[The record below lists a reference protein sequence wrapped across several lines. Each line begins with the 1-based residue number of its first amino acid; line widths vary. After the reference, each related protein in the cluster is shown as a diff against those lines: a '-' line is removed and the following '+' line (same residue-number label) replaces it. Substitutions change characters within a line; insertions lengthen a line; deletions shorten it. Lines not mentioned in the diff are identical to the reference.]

1 MQRGSMG
8 TVPDPQ
14 GSART
19 SVDDITE
26 EKGCLIDPHSKEQQH
41 KLEKNANGV
50 PIPDSKLP
58 PSGSCDLNCTSIEAP
73 MSHQSCDLSK
83 HDPEQAVTPC
93 PSSPAEKELQT
104 VTGAISA
111 CKPPQQHALEE
122 LVLACDTTMV
132 PLTDSQARPHTAM
145 PNQQSNKPHPN
156 SPPQADT
163 SLANTF
169 RTAINVSV
177 DTSPQQE
184 ESTHQDNEPHKSVS
198 QSNVLQVG
206 QAEKSSG
213 KDTSTPESQQS
224 AKSLG
229 DCELNA
235 PPTVSQLTGN
245 CNTNL
250 QKGPKD
256 ETDGLSSHI
265 SSISQET
272 SPQLRTSDTQLSQH
286 APQETPEP
294 DLQTDSKYKNMG
306 TMTHSCSS
314 HDAEVQ
320 AVAHVESKSVST
332 SPSILATYLRE
343 NQFQLR
349 ENQFQ
354 LKDRDDKVC
363 IIYRGNPRPG
373 LPQHGNA
380 FPMPLHKDMSLN
392 PVITPK
398 VRFRATAME
407 VLNPAYLRLHGRPGM
422 PSDASCKIAPNLTK
436 VTYQGKDISGYPT
449 GMYKGESE
457 AQAMN
462 AARQSQGLPQHPLAA
477 PTLHNMKPAY
487 QINIEANN
495 QNKPSQR
502 PLEIN
507 AQPPQFMA
515 GQDINK
521 RPSHHLLSVA
531 ESNQLRGNRAKDYDQ
546 PAADGDEE
554 RKPFHFKITNE
565 MGNTQAIITTDIIKP
580 KKEDKPAFLNFDGD
594 LTSNIGATGGQVE
607 EFLQVFI
614 KKEQDKL
621 QEENEQAKRSNNLS
635 LQSRSASE
643 FSHTSSPHTPRLK
656 KAREEKKEQRLA
668 GSATPEQGKLH
679 LGKKQAAAKIEEK
692 AKETKSVKDVVWDEQ
707 GMTWEVYG
715 ASMDPE
721 ALGIAIQ
728 NHLTRQIREHE
739 KMIRAQMKQ
748 NRKSVSS
755 DTSSKKLKGRQNNMF
770 QSLFQNF
777 RRPNCC
783 VHPPSSAVLD

>member
-1 MQRGSMG
+1 MG

-14 GSART
+14 ESART
-19 SVDDITE
+19 SVEDIIE
-26 EKGCLIDPHSKEQQH
+26 EKDCLIDPHSKDHER
-41 KLEKNANGV
+41 KSEKNANGV
-50 PIPDSKLP
+50 PIPDSKP
-58 PSGSCDLNCTSIEAP
+58 TPSGSFDLNCTSIETP
-73 MSHQSCDLSK
+73 MSQQTCDMSK
-83 HDPEQAVTPC
+83 HDLDQTVTPC
-93 PSSPAEKELQT
+93 PASPAEKEFQA
-104 VTGAISA
+104 VTGSISA
-111 CKPPQQHALEE
+111 CGPLQQCILEE
-122 LVLACDTTMV
+122 HVLSSDRTV
-132 PLTDSQARPHTAM
+132 GHLTDSQASTNTAM

-156 SPPQADT
+156 SPPQADN
-163 SLANTF
+163 SLANSC
-169 RTAINVSV
+169 RTAINLSA
-177 DTSPQQE
+177 DTSLHKA
-184 ESTHQDNEPHKSVS
+184 ESTRKDDEPHTSVS

-206 QAEKSSG
+206 QTEKLSG
-213 KDTSTPESQQS
+213 KDTSIPDYPQS
-224 AKSLG
+224 ATSIG
-229 DCELNA
+229 DCELNKHQA
-235 PPTVSQLTGN
+235 VNQLKGN
-245 CNTNL
+245 CHTNL
-250 QKGPKD
+250 QTGPKD
-256 ETDGLSSHI
+256 ETDTVSCHI
-265 SSISQET
+265 SSISQES
-272 SPQLRTSDTQLSQH
+272 SPRTCTSDTQMSQH
-286 APQETPEP
+286 ALQETPEP
-294 DLQTDSKYKNMG
+294 DIQTDSKYKNMG

-332 SPSILATYLRE
+332 SPSILAAY
-343 NQFQLR
+343 LR

-354 LKDRDDKVC
+354 LKDREDKVC

-380 FPMPLHKDMSLN
+380 FPMSLHKDMTRN

-422 PSDASCKIAPNLTK
+422 SSDASCKISPNLTK
-436 VTYQGKDISGYPT
+436 VAYQGPDTSGYPA
-449 GMYKGESE
+449 GMFKGESE

-462 AARQSQGLPQHPLAA
+462 AARQSQGLPQHPLVA
-477 PTLHNMKPAY
+477 PTLHNVKPAY

-495 QNKPSQR
+495 QNKQPQR

-507 AQPPQFMA
+507 AQPPQFMT
-515 GQDINK
+515 GQEMNK
-521 RPSHHLLSVA
+521 RPSHHLLGVA
-531 ESNQLRGNRAKDYDQ
+531 ESNQLRGNRAKDYEQ
-546 PAADGDEE
+546 SAADGDEE
-554 RKPFHFKITNE
+554 RRPFHFKITNE

-594 LTSNIGATGGQVE
+594 ITSNIGATGGQVE

-621 QEENEQAKRSNNLS
+621 QEENEQAKRSNSLS
-635 LQSRSASE
+635 LQSRAASD

-668 GSATPEQGKLH
+668 GSATPEQQGKLH
-679 LGKKQAAAKIEEK
+679 LGKKQSSTKVEEK
-692 AKETKSVKDVVWDEQ
+692 GKETKSVKDVVWDEQ